1 MYPAFSLRN
10 KGLLRDL
17 KDDEKVQEQ
26 LGQKA
31 SGYWT
36 YYQGNQNIKCPFS
49 WTGQQYLKNKKQ
61 KF

>member
-49 WTGQQYLKNKKQ
+49 
-61 KF
+61 